1 MNDLAIYGLIALG
14 ALAVAGLGIKVSL
27 SYKGGIKNNL
37 KNVSING
44 PYAGRD
50 NRGVGSKQDKE
61 R

>member
-14 ALAVAGLGIKVSL
+14 AFAIAGLGIRFTL
-27 SYKGGIKNNL
+27 NHRGGTKNDL
-37 KNVSING
+37 KNVTVNG

-50 NRGVGSKQDKE
+50 NRGMGSEQDKE